1 MDIGVQKLMILYY
14 LVWAH
19 EYGDPSEPGHFEF
32 LRKYSPMH
40 KIRIQKGKQWPA
52 ILSLHIL
59 ANPPVIR
66 SNCGQN
72 QEQKSKSQNYRVTFW
87 SEMIPIVVLILFNPT
102 PILASQATI
111 AEVVSSLLLMT
122 GDHDDRVSPWQTYK
136 YIAQLYH
143 VLSTKGA
150 KIQKRP
156 ILARIEADVGH
167 GAGTP
172 LSKSINERVGMY
184 AFLGRVLK
192 LEWKD

>member
-1 MDIGVQKLMILYY
+1 MYRRY
-14 LVWAH
+14 SCLVWEH
-19 EYGDPSEPGHFEF
+19 EYGDPSEPEHFEF
-32 LRKYSPMH
+32 LKKYSPMH
-40 KIRIQKGKQWPA
+40 NIRIQKGKQWPA
-52 ILSLHIL
+52 
-59 ANPPVIR
+59 
-66 SNCGQN
+66 
-72 QEQKSKSQNYRVTFW
+72 
-87 SEMIPIVVLILFNPT
+87 M
-102 PILASQATI
+102 
-111 AEVVSSLLLMT
+111 LLMT

-172 LSKSINERVGMY
+172 LSKSIKGRVDMY